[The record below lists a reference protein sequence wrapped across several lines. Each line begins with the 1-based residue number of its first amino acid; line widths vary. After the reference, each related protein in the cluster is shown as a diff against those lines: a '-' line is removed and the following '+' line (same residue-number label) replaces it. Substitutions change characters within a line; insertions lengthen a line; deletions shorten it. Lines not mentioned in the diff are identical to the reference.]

1 MGEHRATAKMLWVAA
16 TPRDGVLRVLRRAEF
31 SDLVCMV
38 CTTQSRSRQLKL
50 DSPIGPFL
58 WTLGGKRHSDLR
70 NSARISELFDM
81 SSEPAAR
88 SLLPR
93 RTLPANPEG
102 EDDCDDVLRCGY
114 LRSSPAQRVL
124 SSACAR
130 LFCSASALSCMPG
143 RSEL

>member
-1 MGEHRATAKMLWVAA
+1 
-16 TPRDGVLRVLRRAEF
+16 
-31 SDLVCMV
+31 
-38 CTTQSRSRQLKL
+38 
-50 DSPIGPFL
+50 
-58 WTLGGKRHSDLR
+58 
-70 NSARISELFDM
+70 M

-114 LRSSPAQRVL
+114 LRSRPAQRVL